1 MKTQPGLL
9 FVVAA
14 PSGAG
19 KTSLCKALMAR
30 MRERGERPLHWSVS
44 YTTRARRPGERHGRD
59 YFFVDDATFDRMI
72 ERDEF
77 AEWAHVHR
85 RRYGTSKKYLE
96 KSAAD
101 GRDLLVEIDTQGA
114 RQLRKKYGN
123 ACFIFILPP
132 SWPALSRRLK
142 GRGTESAEE
151 VRRRLRRAHQEILEW
166 KRFNYIIIN
175 DDFDRAV
182 DRLAAVVCAERQEKA
197 VMGPAAEAVIH
208 GLKKR

>member
-1 MKTQPGLL
+1 
-9 FVVAA
+9 
-14 PSGAG
+14 
-19 KTSLCKALMAR
+19 
-30 MRERGERPLHWSVS
+30 VS

-77 AEWAHVHR
+77 AEWAHVHG
-85 RRYGTSKKYLE
+85 RRYGTSKQYLE
-96 KSAAD
+96 QSAAA

-114 RQLRKKYGN
+114 RQLREKYVN

-132 SWPALSRRLK
+132 SWRALSRRLQ
-142 GRGTESAEE
+142 GRGTEPAEE
-151 VRRRLRRAHQEILEW
+151 VRRRLKRAHQEILEW

-182 DRLAAVVCAERQEKA
+182 DRLAAVVCARRMEKA
-197 VMGPAAEAVIH
+197 VMGPRAQKVIH